1 MFNNLAKHLKLYID
15 KDKLLIMNIDLSS
28 VGMEKGQQYE
38 TIITTANKKGDK
50 NAAPIGVICK
60 DKDKIMCRIFKGSTT
75 LDNIITQREF
85 VVNITL
91 NPILFSLATIGNISE
106 DFFEKKDSFTD
117 FFVNLSDVDAYLKCK
132 VVNVKEA
139 IKKSDPIRKS
149 EAKIIVA
156 DVVDMILNNKCTKAA
171 NRGFYCLIES
181 LVNFSRIDIVD
192 KDKKDYFISRFIESK
207 RIINKV
213 GTKEDKNAMELLKKA
228 LENKNYEIK

>member
-1 MFNNLAKHLKLYID
+1 
-15 KDKLLIMNIDLSS
+15 MNIDLSS

-38 TIITTANKKGDK
+38 TIITTTNKNGDK

-60 DKDKIMCRIFKGSTT
+60 GKDKIMCRIFKGGTT
-75 LDNIITQREF
+75 LGNIITQREF

-91 NPILFSLATIGNISE
+91 NPILFSLATIGNIPE
-106 DFFEKKDSFTD
+106 DFFEKNNNPTSSFA
-117 FFVNLSDVDAYLKCK
+117 NLINVDAYLKCK

-149 EAKIIVA
+149 EAKVIIS
-156 DVVDMILNNKCTKAA
+156 DVVDIVLNNNCAKAA

-181 LVNFSRIDIVD
+181 LVNFTRIDIVD
-192 KDKKDYFISRFIESK
+192 EAKKDYFISRFIESK

-213 GTKEDKNAMELLKKA
+213 GSKEDKDAMDLLKKA
-228 LENKNYEIK
+228 LEDKGYNIDNRFLKF

>member
-1 MFNNLAKHLKLYID
+1 
-15 KDKLLIMNIDLSS
+15 MNIDLSS

-38 TIITTANKKGDK
+38 TIITTTNKNGDK
-50 NAAPIGVICK
+50 NAAPIGVVCK

-75 LDNIITQREF
+75 LDNIIIQREF

-91 NPILFSLATIGNISE
+91 NPILFSFATIDNISE
-106 DFFEKKDSFTD
+106 DFFEKNNNSADS
-117 FFVNLSDVDAYLKCK
+117 FVNLSDVDAYLKCK

-149 EAKIIVA
+149 EAKVIVA
-156 DVVDMILNNKCTKAA
+156 DVVDIVLNNICAKAA

-181 LVNFSRIDIVD
+181 LVNFTRIDIVD
-192 KDKKDYFISRFIESK
+192 KDKKDYFINRFIESK

-213 GTKEDKNAMELLKKA
+213 GSKEDKYAMDLIKKA
-228 LENKNYEIK
+228 LENKNYKIK